1 MYSIILFEKNWRILI
16 ENIELKIFS
25 NNNSIYDIFLFSIWF
40 KKLFNDVIEYENKL
54 NNIKR
59 MYITLRLRLKELF
72 SLIDIVL
79 KMDLILII

>member
-25 NNNSIYDIFLFSIWF
+25 NNNSIYDIFLFSISF

-79 KMDLILII
+79 KVDLI

>member
-25 NNNSIYDIFLFSIWF
+25 NNNSIYDIFLFSISF

>member
-1 MYSIILFEKNWRILI
+1 MFSTKNL
-16 ENIELKIFS
+16 LK
-25 NNNSIYDIFLFSIWF
+25 N
-40 KKLFNDVIEYENKL
+40 LFNDLIEYENKL

-79 KMDLILII
+79 KVDLI

>member
-1 MYSIILFEKNWRILI
+1 LYSIILFEKNWRILI

-25 NNNSIYDIFLFSIWF
+25 NNNFIYDIFLFSISF

>member
-25 NNNSIYDIFLFSIWF
+25 NNNSIYDIFLFSISF

-59 MYITLRLRLKELF
+59 MYITLRLRSKELF